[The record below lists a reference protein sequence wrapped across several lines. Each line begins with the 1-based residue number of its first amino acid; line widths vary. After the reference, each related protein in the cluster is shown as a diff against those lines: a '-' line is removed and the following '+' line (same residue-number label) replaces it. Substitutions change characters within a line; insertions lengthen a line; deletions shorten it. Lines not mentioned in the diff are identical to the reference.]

1 MDMKTVNRW
10 YGFDIHHI
18 SEAEMYRIPVA
29 VHRYVTALEN
39 ERGIVA
45 PDEKRELLYTVC
57 AELGVEL

>member
-10 YGFDIHHI
+10 YGFDVHHI
-18 SEAEMYRIPVA
+18 SEAETYSIPVA